1 MMPLEEQEAR
11 IAAFLA
17 VRAAPAT
24 DRMEAERLERDC
36 GCAGTAGCGSRYCP
50 RPSP

>member
-1 MMPLEEQEAR
+1 MTP
-11 IAAFLA
+11 
-17 VRAAPAT
+17 PASSRSAHRWILRFALRPT

-36 GCAGTAGCGSRYCP
+36 GCAGKAGCGSRYCP